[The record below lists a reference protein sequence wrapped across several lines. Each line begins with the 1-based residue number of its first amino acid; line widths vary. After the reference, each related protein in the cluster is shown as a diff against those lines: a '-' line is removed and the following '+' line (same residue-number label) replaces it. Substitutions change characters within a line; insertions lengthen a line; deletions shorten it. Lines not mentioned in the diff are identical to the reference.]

1 MKKNY
6 KQKEISVFRLTPTT
20 MGVHPFSNGDIP
32 LSEMPEKDKKYN
44 DIIILISK
52 FINEYLLEKHPETLV
67 TFHPSGMLQ
76 AELNNQHMVYYHVFT
91 RDEELDKDLEKEIT
105 LASLKFFLEL
115 FEKSSLDQQD
125 MFEVN
130 SLTELEII
138 DIDFEEA
145 NLLAEDFIK
154 KNKNLKLNNTLSV
167 SSDRNMKPL
176 KITGHFKSPIVN
188 KDLSNE
194 PSKTIFCLF
203 EGIFLP
209 QSKIHAKVYT
219 LDSQNSKSAS
229 FLAFDATVLKNAK
242 KLFGEVDFFKATT
255 VANYIKKIESWEG
268 PKGPLA

>member
-1 MKKNY
+1 MDRNQ

-32 LSEMPEKDKKYN
+32 LSEMPEQDKKYN
-44 DIIILISK
+44 KIIVLISK
-52 FINEYLLEKHPETLV
+52 FINEYLLEKHPGTLV

-76 AELNNQHMVYYHVFT
+76 AELDNQHFVYYHVFT

-154 KNKNLKLNNTLSV
+154 RNKSLKLNNTLSV
-167 SSDRNMKPL
+167 SSDSNMKPL
-176 KITGHFKSPIVN
+176 KITGHLKSPIIN
-188 KDLSNE
+188 EDLSNE
-194 PSKTIFCLF
+194 PSQTIFCIF
-203 EGIFLP
+203 DGVFLP
-209 QSKIHAKVYT
+209 QNKIYARVYSFDYQKPKVIPPFLT
-219 LDSQNSKSAS
+219 GFKSR
-229 FLAFDATVLKNAK
+229 D
-242 KLFGEVDFFKATT
+242 
-255 VANYIKKIESWEG
+255 
-268 PKGPLA
+268 